1 YRGAPAM
8 VTATLI
14 TSVHYQPQPSSS
26 SGYSHLA
33 SGTSIANMISSVETR
48 KPADDNEPSNRQSL
62 PSISEIISAAKP
74 GPYPPTPSSSL
85 QPNSSLPS
93 PFAPA
98 SPLYPEAE
106 KHSPPHTL
114 HPTLSFPPRQDA
126 LPASDSPRPS
136 FGSRPSLL
144 PASDRRLSP
153 SLQPGVPPHLLNGVY
168 ARPPPSP
175 SAPVSYQPGRLPP
188 DQMPLPVYPIS
199 PRHAVPPLVP
209 GPYDPRQAPHAEETV
224 YWSYE
229 ESLSRIGFLSRTI
242 FNFADAYSTIAQ
254 AQHGALPISERLP
267 TEQEVSD
274 MLGNIELMERW
285 FEQVKVLVQASIQN
299 KSARGG
305 VKLKG
310 PCEEEHDVLMYGDG
324 MKPQYGIVEFKKRR
338 GRAAAP
344 GRCHSCNRIDTPEWR
359 RGPDGARTLC
369 NACGLHYSKS
379 ERKRQLE
386 ARSIR
391 PPSEGLRL

>member
-1 YRGAPAM
+1 M

-229 ESLSRIGFLSRTI
+229 ESLSRVSFAHFKLRIRVFGDTVSRSDSCPERFSILQMPT
-242 FNFADAYSTIAQ
+242 AQ
-254 AQHGALPISERLP
+254 SLKHSMEHSPFPRDYRRNKRLA
-267 TEQEVSD
+267 TCLETSNSWSVGS
-274 MLGNIELMERW
+274 
-285 FEQVKVLVQASIQN
+285 
-299 KSARGG
+299 
-305 VKLKG
+305 
-310 PCEEEHDVLMYGDG
+310 
-324 MKPQYGIVEFKKRR
+324 
-338 GRAAAP
+338 
-344 GRCHSCNRIDTPEWR
+344 
-359 RGPDGARTLC
+359 
-369 NACGLHYSKS
+369 SK
-379 ERKRQLE
+379 
-386 ARSIR
+386 
-391 PPSEGLRL
+391 